1 MKRDSKSTRQEGFA
15 AIALIMGVTMI
26 SLASMYVVNQS
37 RSTVMTAKAI
47 ERDRARSSSELTNLS
62 NLGWVRGLIF
72 QQKVNDS
79 RSVAIYPEN
88 YFASPWK
95 MLKNVTPE
103 RPLDFV
109 EAENNQLWLP
119 TYAAGALNMDKAMAI
134 FTGLKGQLEMLT
146 EAQNVEIVSNNLSAK
161 HNFFVES
168 IDIRTKRPLDLAS
181 AGGGSDVETTGRIRL
196 DAPVPYGFRVLVKL
210 PGEMNFR
217 PNLSSI
223 DGEHAAGEYVFQLRG
238 SGIIHHG
245 EIDVGGILYPVGL
258 DENGAITHKAV
269 NIMADDVVIGEVAVH
284 IGGGNGPSFDNA
296 EVKFDSCRILVEPV
310 SSAAAGAGPAAGTA
324 IRVKARIY
332 DVKNE
337 VPAYPLA
344 LDADP
349 KTPPVYMEE
358 ESTLIVAGNS
368 GSAAS
373 GSQETGLGCQDKC
386 PYDFRND
393 FWIDPMTQ
401 ARFMDLTVT
410 GETDTKKLDY
420 FDEEITAVIIQKTKG
435 IVCSNM
441 ELVGDAM
448 HKADPR
454 LPSEILMANRDLY
467 EELRNKNLL
476 LKRFYAYTAPSCER
490 KLIGERTVCG
500 CFAEDTLILMGDGS
514 EKAIR
519 EIQEGDKVLNP
530 QTGKIQSVKR
540 VIAGPEKI
548 PMYRVISSS
557 GSVLVTRQH
566 PFLTRRG
573 SVTAEDLKA
582 DDLIATGSD
591 GNFEGISSIEIVAR
605 DENTAAPVVWNLE
618 LVGSDDFSDH
628 YVRAGGV
635 MTGDL
640 FIQESLSKK

>member
-1 MKRDSKSTRQEGFA
+1 MKRHSKGTRQEGFA
-15 AIALIMGVTMI
+15 AIALIMGVTII

-37 RSTVMTAKAI
+37 KTTVMTTRAI
-47 ERDRARSSSELTNLS
+47 ERDRARAASELSNLS
-62 NLGWVRGLIF
+62 NLGWVRGLIAL
-72 QQKVNDS
+72 QKVDDPKTP
-79 RSVAIYPEN
+79 AIYPEN

-95 MLKNVTPE
+95 MLKNVTAE
-103 RPLDFV
+103 RPLEFI

-119 TYAAGALNMDKAMAI
+119 TYAAGSLSIDKAMAI

-161 HNFFVES
+161 HNFYVES
-168 IDIRTKRPLDLAS
+168 IDIKTKRPLDLAS
-181 AGGGSDVETTGRIRL
+181 AGAGSDVETTGRINL
-196 DAPVPYGFRVLVKL
+196 NAPVPYGFRVLVKL

-223 DGEHAAGEYVFQLRG
+223 DGEHAAGDYVFQLRG

-245 EIDVGGILYPVGL
+245 EIDVGGTIYPVGL
-258 DENGAITHKAV
+258 DENGRITHKAV
-269 NIMADDVVIGEVAVH
+269 NIMADDVVIGEVSVH
-284 IGGGNGPSFDNA
+284 IGGGQGPNFENA

-310 SSAAAGAGPAAGTA
+310 SSAAGAAGPGAGSAV
-324 IRVKARIY
+324 RVKARIY

-344 LDADP
+344 LGADP

-358 ESTLIVAGNS
+358 ESTLIVSGGS
-368 GSAAS
+368 GSGVS
-373 GSQETGLGCQDKC
+373 GSQATGLGCEDKC
-386 PYDFRND
+386 PYDFRKD

-420 FDEEITAVIIQKTKG
+420 FDEEITGVIIQKTKG

-454 LPSEILMANRDLY
+454 LPSALIMANRDLY

-476 LKRFYAYTAPSCER
+476 LKRFFAYTAPSCER

-519 EIQEGDKVLNP
+519 DITEGDEVQNP
-530 QTGKIQSVKR
+530 LTGKIQSVKR
-540 VIAGPEKI
+540 VVAGPEKI
-548 PMYRVISSS
+548 PMYRVLTAI

-573 SVTAEDLKA
+573 SVTAEDLRA

-591 GNFEGISSIEIVAR
+591 NQFKEILSIDSVPW
-605 DENTAAPVVWNLE
+605 DETKPAPIVWNLE
-618 LVGSDDFSDH
+618 LVGSDDFSEH
-628 YVRAGGV
+628 YVQAGGV

-640 FIQESLSKK
+640 FIQETLGKK